1 MSVILKKKIIRGNAN
16 LKPFKEIYE
25 LIPADDINK
34 NDEIWDYSN
43 PKLAQKKAN
52 EYLGDVIIYRSN
64 KKDKKFMVF
73 DPYEEKMIHFGQMGY
88 EDYLKHKDYDR
99 MLRYRARATNM
110 KGDWRNNPYSAN
122 NLSINILW

>member
-1 MSVILKKKIIRGNAN
+1 MN
-16 LKPFKEIYE
+16 
-25 LIPADDINK
+25 LIPAKLVNK
-34 NDEIWDYSN
+34 NDKIWDYSN

-64 KKDKKFMVF
+64 KKNKKFMVF